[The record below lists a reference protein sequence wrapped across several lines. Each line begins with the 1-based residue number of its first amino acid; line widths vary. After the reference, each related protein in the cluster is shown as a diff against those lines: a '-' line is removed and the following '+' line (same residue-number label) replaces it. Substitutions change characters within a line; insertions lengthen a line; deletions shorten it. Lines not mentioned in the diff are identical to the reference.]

1 MTQKEQTRL
10 QVLNSLLA
18 EHIALDQAAELMGV
32 SPRHTRRILAAYQDK
47 GAAALAH
54 GHRGRRLANAIP
66 EATTSRVVHL
76 ARTVYEGANHTHL
89 SELLSERE
97 GVDMG
102 RTTLRR
108 ILANAGLS
116 SPRRRRPP
124 KHRVRRQRMPR
135 EGMLI
140 QLDGSYHRWLGEDG
154 PQFTILFAVDDAT
167 GCVVNALFCDHE
179 DTSSYLLLMQGLLRP
194 FGVPLALYT
203 DRHPVFKHK
212 SEYQPAGT
220 PTQFGRAMEELG
232 VQVIFALS
240 PQAKGRVERTAG
252 TFQDRLITELRL
264 AGATT
269 VAQARAVSK
278 QFLPRF
284 NRRFGVP
291 AQCPEP
297 AFRPLRVD
305 LPLEQ
310 VLCFKHR
317 RRVARDNTV
326 KYQGH
331 TLQLLPDP
339 KRRSCAGT
347 VVEVLEGL
355 DNRLSLQH
363 EGRIIASQEAPPS
376 PGTLRSP
383 NGTSS
388 AATIPT
394 PNPELASKPSVRALE
409 LLSAKPDQ
417 EEDAHA
423 AAIDDPDVAGL
434 LVVAS
439 PRKPTFLQQERWKA
453 VQQVKLKGMSIRR
466 MARELGIHRD
476 TVRRY
481 VDAESPPTRRPPV
494 ASTMSPSDT
503 IVDQTGDISAEQL
516 DGHLC

>member
-1 MTQKEQTRL
+1 MTPKEQTRL
-10 QVLNSLLA
+10 QVLNSLLV
-18 EHIALDQAAELMGV
+18 EHMTLDQAATLMGV
-32 SPRHTRRILAAYQDK
+32 SPRHTRRILVDYRK
-47 GAAALAH
+47 NGAASLAH
-54 GHRGRRLANAIP
+54 GHRGRKPANAIP
-66 EATTSRVVHL
+66 EATRSRVVHL

-97 GVDMG
+97 GLDMG

-108 ILANAGLS
+108 ILVNAGLS

-140 QLDGSYHRWLGEDG
+140 QMDGSYHRWLGEDG

-179 DTSSYLLLMQGLLRP
+179 DTSSYFLLMQGLLRRR
-194 FGVPLALYT
+194 GIPLALYT

-232 VQVIFALS
+232 IQLIFAMS

-269 VAQARAVSK
+269 LEQAKAVLK

-284 NRRFGVP
+284 DRRFGVP
-291 AQCPEP
+291 TQCPEP
-297 AFRPLRVD
+297 AFRPLQRD

-326 KYQGH
+326 KYQRH
-331 TLQLLPDP
+331 TLQLLIQSAAATPE
-339 KRRSCAGT
+339 RLWRSWRDWTAGYRYT
-347 VVEVLEGL
+347 MRDASSLPRKHRPVRHLSETATGL
-355 DNRLSLQH
+355 PQP
-363 EGRIIASQEAPPS
+363 PPS
-376 PGTLRSP
+376 RLPILGSRQNLR
-383 NGTSS
+383 
-388 AATIPT
+388 
-394 PNPELASKPSVRALE
+394 LE
-409 LLSAKPDQ
+409 
-417 EEDAHA
+417 
-423 AAIDDPDVAGL
+423 
-434 LVVAS
+434 
-439 PRKPTFLQQERWKA
+439 
-453 VQQVKLKGMSIRR
+453 
-466 MARELGIHRD
+466 
-476 TVRRY
+476 
-481 VDAESPPTRRPPV
+481 
-494 ASTMSPSDT
+494 
-503 IVDQTGDISAEQL
+503 ISN
-516 DGHLC
+516 C

>member
-1 MTQKEQTRL
+1 MTAKEQTRL

-18 EHIALDQAAELMGV
+18 EHMTLDQAATLMGV
-32 SPRHTRRILAAYQDK
+32 SPRHTRRILADYREN
-47 GAAALAH
+47 GAASLAH
-54 GHRGRRLANAIP
+54 GHRGRKPANAIP
-66 EATTSRVVHL
+66 EATRSRVVHL

-97 GVDMG
+97 GLDMD

-108 ILANAGLS
+108 ILVNAGLS

-140 QLDGSYHRWLGEDG
+140 QMDGSYHRWLGEDG

-167 GCVVNALFCDHE
+167 GCVPGALFCDHE
-179 DTSSYLLLMQGLLRP
+179 DTSSYFLLMQGLLRRR
-194 FGVPLALYT
+194 GIPLALYT
-203 DRHPVFKHK
+203 DRHAVFKHR

-232 VQVIFALS
+232 TQLIFALS

-269 VAQARAVSK
+269 VEQAKAVLQ

-291 AQCPEP
+291 ARCPEP
-297 AFRPLRVD
+297 AFRPLQRD
-305 LPLEQ
+305 LPVEQ

-326 KYQGH
+326 KYYRH
-331 TLQLLPDP
+331 TLQLLPSQQ
-339 KRRSCAGT
+339 RRSYAGA
-347 VVEVLEGL
+347 VVVGL
-355 DNRLSLQH
+355 DGRLSLQH
-363 EGRIIASQEAPPS
+363 EGRIIASQDAPPS
-376 PGTLRSP
+376 PASLRTGNGPSASVTVPSP
-383 NGTSS
+383 DPKGLADSP
-388 AATIPT
+388 ATV
-394 PNPELASKPSVRALE
+394 PEPLRAKIDE
-409 LLSAKPDQ
+409 AKEYDPDID
-417 EEDAHA
+417 EEDVA
-423 AAIDDPDVAGL
+423 AMTVS
-434 LVVAS
+434 AS
-439 PRKPTFLQQERWKA
+439 VRKPTFLQRERWKA

-466 MARELGIHRD
+466 MARDLGIHRD

-481 VDAESPPTRRPPV
+481 IDADSPPTRRTPATPP
-494 ASTMSPSDT
+494 AATSDT
-503 IVDQTGDISAEQL
+503 IAD
-516 DGHLC
+516 

>member
-1 MTQKEQTRL
+1 MKPKEQTRL

-18 EHIALDQAAELMGV
+18 EHMTLDQAATLIGV
-32 SPRHTRRILAAYQDK
+32 SPRHTRRILADYRK
-47 GAAALAH
+47 RGAASLAH
-54 GHRGRRLANAIP
+54 GHRGRKPANAVP
-66 EATTSRVVHL
+66 ETTRSMVVHL

-97 GVDMG
+97 GLDMG

-108 ILANAGLS
+108 ILVNAGLS

-154 PQFTILFAVDDAT
+154 PQFTILLAVDDAT

-179 DTSSYLLLMQGLLRP
+179 DTSSYFLLMQGLLRRRGIP
-194 FGVPLALYT
+194 IALYT
-203 DRHPVFKHK
+203 DRHAVFKHR

-232 VQVIFALS
+232 TQLIFALS

-269 VAQARAVSK
+269 VEQAKAVLQ

-297 AFRPLRVD
+297 AFRPMSPESRLGHI
-305 LPLEQ
+305 
-310 VLCFKHR
+310 LCFKHR

-326 KYQGH
+326 KYYRH
-331 TLQLLPDP
+331 TLQLLPTQQ
-339 KRRSCAGT
+339 RRNYAGA
-347 VVEVLEGL
+347 VVVVLEGL
-355 DNRLSLQH
+355 DGRLSLQH

-376 PGTLRSP
+376 PASLRSR
-383 NGTSS
+383 NGTSPV
-388 AATIPT
+388 ATIP
-394 PNPELASKPSVRALE
+394 PSGPELASKPSVTALA
-409 LLSAKPDQ
+409 LPGARPDQ
-417 EEDAHA
+417 EVDAHA
-423 AAIDDPDVAGL
+423 AAIEDPDVAWL
-434 LVVAS
+434 RVIAS
-439 PRKPTFLQQERWKA
+439 PRKPTFLQRERWKA
-453 VQQVKLKGMSIRR
+453 VQQAKLRGMSIRR
-466 MARELGIHRD
+466 MARELGIHRE

-481 VDAESPPTRRPPV
+481 IDAESPPTRRTPATPP
-494 ASTMSPSDT
+494 APPSVT
-503 IVDQTGDISAEQL
+503 IAD
-516 DGHLC
+516 

>member
-1 MTQKEQTRL
+1 MKPKEQARL

-18 EHIALDQAAELMGV
+18 EHMTLDQAAALMGV
-32 SPRHTRRILAAYQDK
+32 SPRYTRRILADYREN
-47 GAAALAH
+47 GAASLAH
-54 GHRGRRLANAIP
+54 GHRGRRPANAIP
-66 EATTSRVVHL
+66 EAIRSRVVRL

-97 GVDMG
+97 GLDMG

-108 ILANAGLS
+108 ILVNAGLS

-167 GCVVNALFCDHE
+167 GHVAGALFCDHE
-179 DTSSYLLLMQGLLRP
+179 NTSSYFLLMQGLIRRR
-194 FGVPLALYT
+194 GIPLALYT
-203 DRHPVFKHK
+203 DRHAVFKHR

-220 PTQFGRAMEELG
+220 TTQFGRAMEELG
-232 VQVIFALS
+232 TQLIFALS

-269 VAQARAVSK
+269 VEQAKAVLQ

-291 AQCPEP
+291 AQCAES
-297 AFRPLRVD
+297 AFRPVEPGLR
-305 LPLEQ
+305 LGQ

-326 KYQGH
+326 KYYRH
-331 TLQLLPDP
+331 TLQLLPTQQ
-339 KRRSCAGT
+339 RRSYAGA
-347 VVEVLEGL
+347 VVVVLEGL
-355 DNRLSLQH
+355 DGRLSLQH

-376 PGTLRSP
+376 PASLRSR
-383 NGTSS
+383 NETSP

-394 PNPELASKPSVRALE
+394 HDPELASKPLVTTLDLPGAN
-409 LLSAKPDQ
+409 PDQ
-417 EEDAHA
+417 EDARA

-434 LVVAS
+434 RVVAS
-439 PRKPTFLQQERWKA
+439 PRRPTFLQKERWKA
-453 VQQVKLKGMSIRR
+453 VQQAKLQGMSIRR

-481 VDAESPPTRRPPV
+481 IDAETPPTRRTPAIPP
-494 ASTMSPSDT
+494 APASDT
-503 IVDQTGDISAEQL
+503 IAD
-516 DGHLC
+516 

>member
-1 MTQKEQTRL
+1 MNPKEQTRL

-18 EHIALDQAAELMGV
+18 GHMTLDQAATLMGV
-32 SPRHTRRILAAYQDK
+32 SSRHTRRILAAYREK
-47 GAAALAH
+47 GAAAVAH
-54 GHRGRRLANAIP
+54 GHRGRKPANAIP
-66 EATTSRVVHL
+66 EATRSRVVHL
-76 ARTVYEGANHTHL
+76 ALTMYEGANHTHL

-97 GVDMG
+97 SIDIG

-108 ILANAGLS
+108 ILVNAGLS
-116 SPRRRRPP
+116 SPRRRRLP

-140 QLDGSYHRWLGEDG
+140 QMDGSYHRWLGEDG
-154 PQFTILFAVDDAT
+154 PQFTLLFAVDDAT
-167 GCVVNALFCDHE
+167 GAVVNALFCSRE
-179 DTSSYLLLMQGLLRP
+179 DTHSYFLLMQGLLRRC
-194 FGVPLALYT
+194 GVPLALYT
-203 DRHPVFKHK
+203 DRHPVFKHR

-232 VQVIFALS
+232 IQLIFALS

-269 VAQARAVSK
+269 FEQAKTVLK

-297 AFRPLRVD
+297 AFRPLQRD

-326 KYQGH
+326 KYYRQA
-331 TLQLLPDP
+331 LQLLPTQQ
-339 KRRSCAGT
+339 RRSYAGA
-347 VVEVLEGL
+347 VVVVLEGL
-355 DNRLSLQH
+355 DGRLSLQH

-376 PGTLRSP
+376 AASLRSR

-388 AATIPT
+388 AATIPV
-394 PNPELASKPSVRALE
+394 PDPGLASKPSVTALE
-409 LLSAKPDQ
+409 SPSAKPDQ

-423 AAIDDPDVAGL
+423 AAIDDQDVAGL
-434 LVVAS
+434 QVVAS

-453 VQQVKLKGMSIRR
+453 VQRAKLKGTSIRR

-481 VDAESPPTRRPPV
+481 IDAESPPTRRTPETPPV
-494 ASTMSPSDT
+494 STSDT
-503 IVDQTGDISAEQL
+503 IAD
-516 DGHLC
+516 